1 MHKKKNFCLVLALQV
16 QILQYANFLALSSIS
31 NWQVMTIV
39 VEFVFLGMSMF
50 WNPLTDHFA

>member
-16 QILQYANFLALSSIS
+16 QILQYANFFGLSSNS

-39 VEFVFLGMSMF
+39 VEFIFLGMSMF
-50 WNPLTDHFA
+50 

>member
-16 QILQYANFLALSSIS
+16 QILQYANFFGLSSIS

-39 VEFVFLGMSMF
+39 VEFIFLGMSMF
-50 WNPLTDHFA
+50 

>member
-1 MHKKKNFCLVLALQV
+1 MHKKKNFCLVLVLQV

-39 VEFVFLGMSMF
+39 VEFIFLGMSMF
-50 WNPLTDHFA
+50 